1 MKSRKFEKLSFCKDK
16 LGNCL
21 VGKLLI
27 GNISG
32 WENVLLRI
40 CRLRIGR
47 LILRICRLRKNR
59 IGNLSFGICRLRKT
73 RVEKLSFEKLSE
85 IPKHLEELDSLP
97 QELIPCKNVPM

>member
-59 IGNLSFGICRLRKT
+59 IGNLSFLKRNWENVVKSMKI
-73 RVEKLSFEKLSE
+73 EKMSFYLKKLGKCCE
-85 IPKHLEELDSLP
+85 IKK
-97 QELIPCKNVPM
+97 I